1 VSLDDITR
9 ADTGRQVR
17 KRVGRG
23 IGSGLGKTG
32 GRGQKGEGSRTGGK
46 NRGPL
51 FEGGQFPFWMRLP
64 KRGFS
69 NFAHKVEFQAVDL
82 FRAIEAIPG
91 KEITVEALVAAGL
104 ARKGAVLK
112 LTAGRLPGS
121 DKKITRKLSV
131 SVHRA
136 TAPVR
141 ALVEAAGGTV
151 QESMAG
157 ADKASTDKASTDKS
171 SDNKKPS

>member
-1 VSLDDITR
+1 MSLDDITQ
-9 ADTGRQVR
+9 AATGRQPR

-69 NFAHKVEFQAVDL
+69 NFDHKSEHQAVDL

-104 ARKGAVLK
+104 ARKGAALK
-112 LTAGRLPGS
+112 LTAGRMPAS

-131 SVHRA
+131 SVHRV
-136 TAPVR
+136 TASVR

-151 QESMAG
+151 TELNAG
-157 ADKASTDKASTDKS
+157 ADQTTG
-171 SDNKKPS
+171 KPTV

>member
-1 VSLDDITR
+1 MSLDDITST
-9 ADTGRQVR
+9 DSGRQVR

-69 NFAHKVEFQAVDL
+69 NFAHKVSFQAVDL
-82 FRAIEAIPG
+82 HRAVEAIKG
-91 KEITVEALVAAGL
+91 KEITVEALIAAGL

-112 LTAGRLPGS
+112 LTAGRLPAS
-121 DKKITRKLSV
+121 DKKIARAIKVTI
-131 SVHRA
+131 HRA
-136 TAPVR
+136 TASAR
-141 ALVEAAGGTV
+141 ALVEAAGGSVVET
-151 QESMAG
+151 M
-157 ADKASTDKASTDKS
+157 STTTEKS
-171 SDNKKPS
+171 DA

>member
-1 VSLDDITR
+1 VSLDDITK

-82 FRAIEAIPG
+82 FRAIESIPG
-91 KEITVEALVAAGL
+91 KDITVEALVAAGL

-112 LTAGRLPGS
+112 LTAGRLPQSG
-121 DKKITRKLSV
+121 KKITRKLSV

-136 TAPVR
+136 TASVR

-151 QESMAG
+151 SESMAG
-157 ADKASTDKASTDKS
+157 ADQAGSDKP
-171 SDNKKPS
+171 SDAKPSDKKPS

>member
-91 KEITVEALVAAGL
+91 KEITVEALVAAG
-104 ARKGAVLK
+104 
-112 LTAGRLPGS
+112 
-121 DKKITRKLSV
+121 
-131 SVHRA
+131 
-136 TAPVR
+136 
-141 ALVEAAGGTV
+141 GTV